1 MELIVNTST
10 LYTELYLNAFGIFNT
25 DFCLLYIYVPYFL
38 NSSRAIIN
46 FEVKFAREY
55 LSIFENINIL
65 EDLMI
70 LVDQYWNV
78 HYFYINGYP
87 GGEENFYLL
96 LWGQF
101 IQGNTVYSI

>member
-1 MELIVNTST
+1 M
-10 LYTELYLNAFGIFNT
+10 
-25 DFCLLYIYVPYFL
+25 PYFL

-78 HYFYINGYP
+78 HYFYINGYSR
-87 GGEENFYLL
+87 G
-96 LWGQF
+96 
-101 IQGNTVYSI
+101 